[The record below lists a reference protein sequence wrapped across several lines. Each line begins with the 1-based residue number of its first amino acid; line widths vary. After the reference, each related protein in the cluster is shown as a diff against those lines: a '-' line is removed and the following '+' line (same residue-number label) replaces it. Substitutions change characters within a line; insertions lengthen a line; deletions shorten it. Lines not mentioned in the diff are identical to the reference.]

1 MDKVHT
7 AWAMRAVARLVRK
20 VQRTSAV
27 KPVSGLLGSLQATWA
42 VAPLEAMALQAGLVE
57 GGIALFLT

>member
-1 MDKVHT
+1 
-7 AWAMRAVARLVRK
+7 
-20 VQRTSAV
+20 
-27 KPVSGLLGSLQATWA
+27 LGSLQATWA